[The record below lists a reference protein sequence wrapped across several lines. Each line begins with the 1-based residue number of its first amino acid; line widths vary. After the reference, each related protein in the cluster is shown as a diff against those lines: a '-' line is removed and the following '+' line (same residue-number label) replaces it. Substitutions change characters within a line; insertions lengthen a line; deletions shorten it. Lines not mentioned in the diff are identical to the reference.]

1 MAYNDE
7 GDTTVLNAPEE
18 GGSALAQEQDL
29 ADRRELQQIQP
40 SPGGYALPQRTGLTR
55 AVPPTP
61 LAVRAQPR
69 VSFADID
76 PNAKPLAV
84 YGRPAPP
91 PPEQGIIGN
100 SLDVMWKGVQSNW
113 ADIMGAARFAE
124 QQLSSDPETKTW
136 IERQR
141 ESVEGEIAKG
151 YSDPKLQKI
160 MSASLMSLF
169 GGNTDAK
176 GNHIPSPGEVG
187 WFNYFHYNTMAM
199 VPTVVLA
206 LLPATV
212 TAKLATKVMSSL
224 GAVAKTAKAVGTG
237 FGVGESALQ
246 GGAQNMG
253 VLYNSVADV
262 VKHASEAEMMKSP
275 AYAEFRRGGYSDE
288 AAKAELIKQT
298 IPPMALQAFGVGGL
312 AGAGATSILARGAA
326 SPIASTGLRNRALG
340 AAVGATEMG
349 GLMAGQAGVTTALG
363 QQAEQG
369 IGIREG
375 YDTDAIRANAVAAGL
390 GGAGMGAVFG
400 AIHPPRP
407 RARPTPDVS
416 PDVAGALDAALPP
429 PEPPEPPAPPTS
441 PMPPPPPPDPRTPGQ
456 MEFSGMSPQGE
467 MFSGAETG
475 LAPRQPIITGVQ
487 PGMPPEAQQGGLFDP
502 GVRITQPPPTQ
513 GEMFPREPP
522 PPTTAVEP
530 PPGPTPP
537 PGSTSPPGPT
547 PPPPG
552 PTPPPPRPGPTPPPP
567 RTPAPD
573 ISAYAS
579 MKKTDLIDALR
590 THGETVNPNE
600 SADRLRI
607 RLARVEAERGA
618 STGTPPDTTGVTS
631 TTGEAVTPRRDSS
644 APSATEN
651 SLPSASA
658 GVEPATTVL
667 DRAWLLKAGSA
678 GEGEGK
684 FAGTGYDMKKGA
696 DALTAEAE
704 KALAAGHTVELVT
717 DQGRKTVPITHIKNG
732 MLADA
737 KGQAWGTA
745 SLATDGTGK
754 EGLRI
759 TRRVAENKAAGVGPE
774 PRVTEL
780 EGEAAATRDFRP
792 GAEPEVLST
801 LVAEPRQEV
810 QNVSAPAPRKET
822 KTQEAQR
829 KREELRTLGVKNA
842 GKMKLAKLNET
853 YDRVMREQEELTRGH
868 VPPPVEA
875 PAPTKAVISTEVEAP
890 VKKVGPKAAEKPKGR
905 QPPKTTTVVIERKAN
920 EPKPYVAEEVKA
932 EPTAEEAQAARSTE
946 LARDQALE
954 DISFVTRT
962 VVGEVPPGTPKGAA
976 MRKAVEDLGRLVN
989 LTDGSRED
997 ITRMTHALM
1006 EPRAGEP
1013 EVATQARQE
1022 VARAYYEKNIG
1033 KKFGEAVVDP
1043 DAEPTRG
1050 EVSVVREEEQTRGA
1064 TEGPAKA
1071 EDVETKAVGGGEGE
1085 SAGLT
1090 MGLET
1095 KNKEVTQAT
1104 DVNRTSADWINK
1116 ILDPTDRTTATE
1128 AASQYDPKN
1137 NMGRPRSEGFRTMAE
1152 ALDTEINRVTNEENA
1167 SKDREALRKSVSVE
1181 IKGTPGTDAYDRAVA
1196 RKDARE
1202 AKLEAKLADFA
1213 PERVEQLRAARRE
1226 LVDPVGVISDEAKA
1240 MADRAA
1246 LKGAMGKR
1254 NVQASMRDTSSAPE
1268 PPLPITNG
1276 IDPRSS
1282 RGYKLATDH
1291 RLGANLVRW
1300 FQSREGRGETP
1311 MSHDAY
1317 RLISTDPIVTA
1328 EAPEL
1333 AALARRLIDLAP
1345 NVPIHSGID
1354 TLQRGWMMPEHF
1366 DPYFTGRLFGYS
1378 DMNVD
1383 PKVPRH
1389 IMLDPENITNAT
1401 SNHSVIVMLHE
1412 GLHSA
1417 TQNYIYHLEQHEP
1430 WHFHIQALDL
1440 IREELT
1446 KRIGG
1451 AKNAH
1456 PGESGDVR
1464 YAVKNNHEL
1473 VSELMTNSQVQAAA
1487 MTGSLSPEFREGMK
1501 FFGFAPRG
1509 AKSVWAYFTHWV
1521 RKSLGFSPPKSASEY
1536 TLLDYALRPMQEI
1549 IEHGSK
1555 FQKAIDAKYLPAEPR
1570 LREAAIPLA
1579 RMADE
1584 AFSGRTSRLAERAY
1598 HAVGD
1603 RLGAT
1608 KAHALLQSI
1617 HLDRMVDS
1625 FGHVM
1630 QDGDVNHIKEV
1641 RAVMERADVAG
1652 QRFLKD
1658 FAGEA
1663 GEITRELVKHDDVAA
1678 LMNDAGYARAALG
1691 TREPAQNAHL
1701 TSAEDRAQLA
1711 ALQTRF
1717 DTMPAEKQALYTKTR
1732 DFLTKKYAFE
1742 RQAVADNLVN
1752 RFMPNATDAEKAL
1765 MRTTMASKTRLDAF
1779 LADPDNAGIAD
1790 ERKRIAKGMA
1800 KLTRM
1805 GFVDGDYFPMR
1816 RYGDFA
1822 VEYGG
1827 AHGTPEYGVQFFEK
1841 KSEAAA
1847 FRAQQIADNVAD
1859 VGSVRERH
1867 EIVTQNKGRL
1877 SPVVEDMIDAVR
1889 RDPAFS
1895 RAQADQLEE
1904 MAGHLQLRYA
1914 SGWEKATARR
1924 RYVAGA
1930 SKDVARAINTDVSA
1944 TSRRIGTIMHGGE
1957 RDAAFER
1964 MKHFVDE
1971 KGRDTSNP
1979 DNTTRDRIYHELQ
1992 QRFQRGD
1999 ELDQTGG
2006 WGIARR
2012 FAQFGYAQ
2020 NLLSLSRAPV
2030 ETYEM
2035 TSKMLTFIGA
2045 RYGYGRGALELG
2057 RALTAIGPQLVG
2069 KGGKN
2074 TIDAL
2079 IGKPLSSANYKF
2091 TEIARQR
2098 FLDRGYDRSEVDAL
2112 FKHFEANGLWGNT
2125 EGGFLRELSRP
2136 TKLGGAWDRFLEISS
2151 ALTQATDEMGRI
2163 AGTMAAFK
2171 TARGKGV
2178 SVPDAINFAEDTLR
2192 KAPNYSSTNRA
2203 RITTEKGS
2211 LKGAA
2216 PAIMQFKMYGLN
2228 ESWLIA
2234 NMMRNSFGPGVD
2246 KAVRIEA
2253 AKQLAG
2259 TFMMHSLAAGVL
2271 TWMAD
2276 PVRYLGGAID
2286 LLTGHTPK
2294 ERMSAMRSWLADTMG
2309 PTMGEVVG
2317 AGVPHAFGVDMQHR
2331 LGVNNMFNLPQLNGY
2346 APKDFVEAAGTFVF
2360 GSPGGATVNVMSG
2373 FMKMLQGG
2381 LSGGLHDMASGAA
2394 VALPRVLRDPIKAGL
2409 LADRGV
2415 VDPRGK
2421 EILAPEKISPLDVG
2435 YQALGFAPS
2444 RVTEAREGRQ
2454 AIVQA
2459 RQQVADTR
2467 SRLVRRWLEADP
2479 GDRAAVWSEIAQYN
2493 ASREVNLGSKI
2504 TRDQLLQQLNERR
2517 KGKLH
2522 PGAFG
2527 LRLPKASER
2536 QLMEYGAFANH

>member
-1 MAYNDE
+1 
-7 GDTTVLNAPEE
+7 
-18 GGSALAQEQDL
+18 
-29 ADRRELQQIQP
+29 
-40 SPGGYALPQRTGLTR
+40 
-55 AVPPTP
+55 
-61 LAVRAQPR
+61 
-69 VSFADID
+69 
-76 PNAKPLAV
+76 
-84 YGRPAPP
+84 
-91 PPEQGIIGN
+91 
-100 SLDVMWKGVQSNW
+100 
-113 ADIMGAARFAE
+113 
-124 QQLSSDPETKTW
+124 
-136 IERQR
+136 
-141 ESVEGEIAKG
+141 
-151 YSDPKLQKI
+151 
-160 MSASLMSLF
+160 
-169 GGNTDAK
+169 
-176 GNHIPSPGEVG
+176 
-187 WFNYFHYNTMAM
+187 
-199 VPTVVLA
+199 
-206 LLPATV
+206 
-212 TAKLATKVMSSL
+212 
-224 GAVAKTAKAVGTG
+224 
-237 FGVGESALQ
+237 
-246 GGAQNMG
+246 
-253 VLYNSVADV
+253 
-262 VKHASEAEMMKSP
+262 
-275 AYAEFRRGGYSDE
+275 
-288 AAKAELIKQT
+288 
-298 IPPMALQAFGVGGL
+298 MALQAFGVGGL

-326 SPIASTGLRNRALG
+326 SPIASTGLKNRALG

-390 GGAGMGAVFG
+390 GGAGLGMVFG
-400 AIHPPRP
+400 GIHPPRP
-407 RARPTPDVS
+407 RAPRVNPDL
-416 PDVAGALDAALPP
+416 PDAERGALETALNPTGPPPASEPFGPPPPLPP
-429 PEPPEPPAPPTS
+429 PVS
-441 PMPPPPPPDPRTPGQ
+441 DPRSPGQ
-456 MEFSGMSPQGE
+456 MEFPGMSPQGE

-658 GVEPATTVL
+658 GVEVPSRAQADLQARMDSSGKLL
-667 DRAWLLKAGSA
+667 DEARAAR
-678 GEGEGK
+678 
-684 FAGTGYDMKKGA
+684 
-696 DALTAEAE
+696 AEA
-704 KALAAGHTVELVT
+704 
-717 DQGRKTVPITHIKNG
+717 P
-732 MLADA
+732 
-737 KGQAWGTA
+737 
-745 SLATDGTGK
+745 
-754 EGLRI
+754 
-759 TRRVAENKAAGVGPE
+759 VGPE

-810 QNVSAPAPRKET
+810 RNVSAPAPRKET

-1116 ILDPTDRTTATE
+1116 ILDPSDPTTATE

-1213 PERVEQLRAARRE
+1213 PERVKQLRAARRE

-1300 FQSREGRGETP
+1300 FHSREGRGETP

-1317 RLISTDPIVTA
+1317 RLISTDPVVTA

-1417 TQNYIYHLEQHEP
+1417 TQNYLFHLEQHEP

-1584 AFSGRTSRLAERAY
+1584 AFGERTGRLAERALN
-1598 HAVGD
+1598 AVGD
-1603 RLGAT
+1603 RLGAA
-1608 KAHALLQSI
+1608 KAHVLLQSI

-1630 QDGDVNHIKEV
+1630 QDGDVNHIKDV

-1691 TREPAQNAHL
+1691 TRELAQNAHL

-1841 KSEAAA
+1841 PSEAAA

-1930 SKDVARAINTDVSA
+1930 SKDVARAINTDLSA

-1971 KGRDTSNP
+1971 KGRDTGNP

-1992 QRFQRGD
+1992 KRFQRGD

-2091 TEIARQR
+2091 TEIAKKR
-2098 FLDRGYDRSEVDAL
+2098 FMDKGYDRSEVDAL

-2203 RITTEKGS
+2203 RITTEKGT
-2211 LKGAA
+2211 LGRAA

-2246 KAVRIEA
+2246 KAVRAEA

-2346 APKDFVEAAGTFVF
+2346 APKDFLEAAGTFVF

-2394 VALPRVLRDPIKAGL
+2394 VALPRIVRDPVKAGL